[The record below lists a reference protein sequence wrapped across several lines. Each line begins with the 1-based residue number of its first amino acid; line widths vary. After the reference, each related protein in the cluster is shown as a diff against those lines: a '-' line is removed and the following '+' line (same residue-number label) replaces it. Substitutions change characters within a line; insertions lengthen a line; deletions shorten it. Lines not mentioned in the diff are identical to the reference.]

1 MYWPDYK
8 YEQLFD
14 LKVDPG
20 ELNDLFQSTNPEHKQ
35 QLDYMRERFNELKH
49 LVKSDEVVTL

>member
-14 LKVDPG
+14 LKKDPG
-20 ELNDLFQSTNPEHKQ
+20 EIDDLFQSTNPEHKK